1 MKKTLL
7 FTTIALLLSIC
18 GMAQQQLSFPF
29 QGGSTIM
36 TRFFKD
42 SLNISPEIVKARAI
56 GTVVFKFTADDKG
69 VIKNLV
75 IYYADDALLV
85 PPVIDALKKSS
96 SKWIIPDREKVH
108 DFIIPF
114 SIRFNAPA
122 TISALDEKAA
132 YNFAVKKK
140 PIVSTDQ
147 VPLNQATL
155 LPTVVVKYDLKD
167 L

>member
-7 FTTIALLLSIC
+7 FATIALLLSVSS
-18 GMAQQQLSFPF
+18 MAQQQLSFPF

-42 SLNISPEIVKARAI
+42 SLNVSPEIVKARAT
-56 GTVVFKFTADDKG
+56 GMVVFKFSADDKG

-75 IYYADDALLV
+75 VYYADDAILV
-85 PPVIDALKKSS
+85 PPVIEALKRSS
-96 SKWIIPDREKVH
+96 TKWIIPDKEKVH
-108 DFIIPF
+108 DFILPF
-114 SIRFNAPA
+114 SIRFNTPL
-122 TISALDEKAA
+122 TTSAFDEKAV
-132 YNFAVKKK
+132 YNYSVKKR

-155 LPTVVVKYDLKD
+155 LPTVNVRYDLRD
-167 L
+167 